1 MGEKHTI
8 AILVYNN
15 HQITFQMIRQLRN
28 SGCKEHILIYDNG
41 SKPSYEHKIED
52 NNFSYHR
59 NEENIY
65 VNPAWND
72 IFDLIQ
78 TKYLTLLNN
87 DCFIESNGYFND
99 IINHMEKNDIILST
113 CKTKNIPKY
122 NLLIKY
128 FYKLLFFSYRNK
140 PLLFTDNARR
150 QGWLMTLN
158 LDIYKSLDYKIPNYL
173 KLWYGDDWIW
183 SQIMKNKLRYAIYT
197 NRYALHIRSAS
208 SSKFMNIIE
217 EDIINIEKEG
227 KWFSEVTKEMHSKKY
242 V

>member
-1 MGEKHTI
+1 M
-8 AILVYNN
+8 
-15 HQITFQMIRQLRN
+15 
-28 SGCKEHILIYDNG
+28 IYDNG

-113 CKTKNIPKY
+113 CK
-122 NLLIKY
+122 
-128 FYKLLFFSYRNK
+128 R
-140 PLLFTDNARR
+140 
-150 QGWLMTLN
+150 
-158 LDIYKSLDYKIPNYL
+158 
-173 KLWYGDDWIW
+173 
-183 SQIMKNKLRYAIYT
+183 
-197 NRYALHIRSAS
+197 
-208 SSKFMNIIE
+208 
-217 EDIINIEKEG
+217 
-227 KWFSEVTKEMHSKKY
+227 
-242 V
+242 